1 MAKDEIAVYYIKT
14 KDYRMIPATGAWG
27 GISPNGEVVINFY
40 VEQKAIPK
48 KTTLEVTEEGKIGK
62 EKSIGGD
69 DYVREMQVGIVL
81 RPDIAYSIG
90 QFLIRHAK
98 NAGYIEQSTVDSE
111 KGVKVVQ

>member
-1 MAKDEIAVYYIKT
+1 MAKEEIEVYYT
-14 KDYRMIPATGAWG
+14 KAEDYRMIPATGAWG
-27 GISPNGEVVINFY
+27 GISPNGEVVFSFY
-40 VEQKAIPK
+40 VEQKAVPEK
-48 KTTLEVTEEGKIGK
+48 MTLQVTEEGKAAK

-69 DYVREMQVGIVL
+69 NFVREMQVGIVL

-111 KGVKVVQ
+111 KGAKVVQ